1 MRPFLLRL
9 SFLALGLLTIVA
21 PASGE
26 VRELPLRSISIVGTG
41 EVKARPDI
49 GIVTVGVLKRAP
61 TAQEALKQ
69 NNDAMAEI
77 IAHLEQAG
85 VAPKDIQTT
94 NFSVNPAYHY
104 DNQNQQ
110 PPRIIGYDVSNQVTI
125 IVRKLDTMGQI
136 LDQVVGKGS
145 NQIHGITF
153 SIDDP
158 RPLEDEAR
166 KRALVDAQRKARL
179 YAEGAGITLGPIMS
193 ILEHIAS
200 PPIPLS
206 VKAQRMEAAADGA
219 VPVSQ
224 GEQVVSVQIS
234 ISWEIR

>member
-1 MRPFLLRL
+1 MPPFFLRL
-9 SFLALGLLTIVA
+9 SLLVLGLLTIVQ
-21 PASGE
+21 PASAQI
-26 VRELPLRSISIVGTG
+26 REPSLRTISIIGTG
-41 EVKARPDI
+41 EIRAKPDI
-49 GIVTVGVLKRAP
+49 GIITVGVLKRAP

-77 IAHLEQAG
+77 IAHLERAG

-94 NFSVNPAYHY
+94 NFSVTPAYHY

-125 IVRKLDTMGQI
+125 ILRKLATMGPI

-166 KRALVDAQRKARL
+166 RRALLDAQRKARL
-179 YAEGAGITLGPIMS
+179 YAEGAGIALGPIMS
-193 ILEHIAS
+193 ILEHVPS

-206 VKAQRMEAAADGA
+206 LKAQRMETAADA
-219 VPVSQ
+219 SVPVAQ

>member
-1 MRPFLLRL
+1 MRPFFLRL

-21 PASGE
+21 PAYGE
-26 VRELPLRSISIVGTG
+26 VRELPLRSISIIGTG

-49 GIVTVGVLKRAP
+49 GIITVGVLKRAP

-77 IAHLEQAG
+77 IAHLEQVG

-125 IVRKLDTMGQI
+125 IVRKLDTMGLI

-193 ILEHIAS
+193 ILEHVAS